1 MRALVYGTGATGARV
16 ARHLASNAD
25 PTTLKLIERRN
36 DVLDEVVSSLGPPSQ
51 AVYIDAL
58 LLESRVERFAE
69 ACKEIDV
76 VVLTARDDH
85 VDLALTALEAG
96 AHVVSVSDDLE
107 TVQHLR
113 SLDAVAKDKNK
124 NLVIGAGF
132 SPGLTCILSKHGARQ
147 FDDVDEIHIAKF
159 GTGGPACARQHHKAL
174 RSEALD
180 WHNSDW
186 ERRRGS
192 SGRELC
198 WFPDPVGGLDC
209 YRGELPEPTLLL
221 PAFSEAV
228 RLSARVAGNRRDRA
242 TKWLPMLRRPHPE
255 GLIGA
260 VRVELRG
267 ASKGVR
273 KVSVLG
279 ALDRPAV
286 AAGHVAGLAAR
297 WAVEGRFTR
306 SGAAGL
312 ASIVDDTVD
321 FMSELSRCGVKA
333 AAFEGALAD
342 R

>member
-25 PTTLKLIERRN
+25 PKALTLIERRQ
-36 DVLDEVVSSLGPPSQ
+36 DVLDEVVSSLGPP
-51 AVYIDAL
+51 AKAAYVDAL
-58 LLESRVERFAE
+58 LLESRIARFAE
-69 ACKEIDV
+69 LCTEVDV
-76 VVLTARDDH
+76 AVLTARDDH
-85 VDLALTALEAG
+85 VDFALTALEAG
-96 AHVVSVSDDLE
+96 VHVVSVSDDLE

-113 SLDAVAKDKNK
+113 ALDAIAKGKGK

-132 SPGLTCILSKHGARQ
+132 SPGLTCVLSAHGARQ
-147 FDDVDEIHIAKF
+147 FDSVDEIHVAKF

-174 RSEALD
+174 RSDALD
-180 WHNSDW
+180 WHNGEW

-221 PAFSEAV
+221 PAFEDAV
-228 RLSARVAGNRRDRA
+228 RLSARVAGTRRDRA

-267 ASKGVR
+267 HRSGMR
-273 KVSVLG
+273 KVTVLG

-297 WAVEGRFTR
+297 WACESRFSTL
-306 SGAAGL
+306 GAAGL
-312 ASIVDDTVD
+312 ASKIDDTVP
-321 FMSELSRCGVKA
+321 FMTELARCGLKA